1 MKHLRFSPHQEVDDG
16 REEEASAGPASVQQ
30 KAGDQGAGE
39 AAHRLEGE
47 DGGRAADVL
56 LHPGIKQYCPEI
68 PLVSLPAPGPS
79 ARAAW
84 GPALSPPSPHTGRWP
99 IADTSGQV

>member
-1 MKHLRFSPHQEVDDG
+1 MKHLRFLPHQEVDDG
-16 REEEASAGPASVQQ
+16 REEEASAGPASVQHE
-30 KAGDQGAGE
+30 AGDQGAGE

-56 LHPGIKQYCPEI
+56 LHPGIQQYCPEI

-84 GPALSPPSPHTGRWP
+84 GPAPSPPSPHTGRSP
-99 IADTSGQV
+99 TANTSEH

>member
-16 REEEASAGPASVQQ
+16 REEEASAGSAFVQQ
-30 KAGDQGAGE
+30 KACDQGTSE
-39 AAHRLEGE
+39 AAHRLEDE

-56 LHPGIKQYCPEI
+56 LHPGIQQYCPEI

-84 GPALSPPSPHTGRWP
+84 GPAPSPPSPHTGRSP
-99 IADTSGQV
+99 TADTSKH